1 MIRDQLGV
9 FLIGGT
15 GEASPYLDFKM
26 PICRESETEVVSDLQ
41 PMILNKLFPAESE
54 AELSERTSHVYSPAL
69 FTRSLQNDRRPQPCE
84 MVVHE
89 GVWQLLIIHIGV
101 HLGKDN
107 HVESTHSCKDN
118 F

>member
-1 MIRDQLGV
+1 
-9 FLIGGT
+9 
-15 GEASPYLDFKM
+15 M

-89 GVWQLLIIHIGV
+89 GVWQLLIIHIKV
-101 HLGKDN
+101 QLGKEN
-107 HVESTHSCKDN
+107 HVESKRSPKTFTYFTHIYFNAKTCEIGATLLPV
-118 F
+118 